1 MVKKETTMASRI
13 VLVDSQSWVRIGIR
27 EVLHTLPNVIIC
39 GESSDGREAL
49 KQCKALNPD
58 IVITDSWLPG
68 ANASILT
75 RRLLEYNPK
84 QKVLV
89 FGLVDSDLMIRDLL
103 RSGIK
108 GVVLK
113 TDPAADLV
121 YAVEA
126 LLQDQP
132 YFTPPVQK
140 AIVRGYLREERHD
153 MGAESDS
160 DPLSFREL
168 EILQLLVEGKQSKEI
183 AAMLGIS
190 FRTAA
195 THRSNLMRKL
205 DVHNIAQLTLY
216 AVAHG
221 QLRVPRFSMPAVLE
235 MNKPELDKQIAKAA
249 A

>member
-1 MVKKETTMASRI
+1 VQKEIAMASRI
-13 VLVDSQSWVRIGIR
+13 VLADSQSWVRIGIR
-27 EVLHTLPNVIIC
+27 EVLHAMPNVTIC
-39 GESSDGREAL
+39 GESSDGRDAL
-49 KQCKALNPD
+49 KQCKTLNPD

-68 ANASILT
+68 ASASILT
-75 RRLLEYNPK
+75 RRLREYNPK

-103 RSGIK
+103 RAGVK
-108 GVVLK
+108 AVVLK
-113 TDPAADLV
+113 TDPASDLV

-132 YFTPPVQK
+132 YFTPTVQR
-140 AIVRGYLREERHD
+140 AIVSGYLREEHHD
-153 MGAESDS
+153 VRAESHGDL
-160 DPLSFREL
+160 LSFREL
-168 EILQLLVEGKQSKEI
+168 EILQLLVEGRQSKEI

-221 QLRVPRFSMPAVLE
+221 QLRVPRFSMPAVLK
-235 MNKPELDKQIAKAA
+235 MNKPELERKIAKAA